1 MLACRM
7 FSVVGMSSPLHPS
20 LWKFFFNYSLLCLTV
35 LELCC
40 CAWAFSGCGEQGLL
54 SRCGAQA
61 SHCSGFSCCGAWA
74 FSSCGSQTR
83 ACRLECTGLAASRH
97 VGSYQTGDRTH
108 VPCIGRQIL
117 NHWTTGDVS
126 LWNFYNSFIEIKF
139 PWCTIHPFKW
149 YNSVA
154 FCIFAESCIHYHT
167 FRAFSVPTPQR
178 NLTHT
183 AITSQC
189 FHYRPLLAIGNHSST
204 FCF

>member
-20 LWKFFFNYSLLCLTV
+20 LWKFFFNYSLLW
-35 LELCC
+35 LCWNFV
-40 CAWAFSGCGEQGLL
+40 AVHGLSLVVVSRGCSPGAVRRLLIAVGSLVVEHGL
-54 SRCGAQA
+54 S
-61 SHCSGFSCCGAWA
+61 
-74 FSSCGSQTR
+74 FSSCGSQTL